1 MKRTVFV
8 ATSVLLALVAG
19 DAAAEKKIYKC
30 RNEKGEI
37 YYSNA
42 FDREKCGGG
51 GAQLNEQGMAVRQ
64 IDRQKTPEE
73 IAAEKLAAEKAAEE
87 KRKLEAEQQEEQV
100 LMLSYASEDD
110 LKRAHDKAVEAI
122 DTAIATTNMQLQNQ
136 QKSLAELLASAAE
149 SERAGVEVSAD
160 VAKNIGLVRSQIE
173 AQNQFIARKEQE
185 KIAEQAEYEARLKR
199 YREVRAKHLEQIE
212 GH

>member
-1 MKRTVFV
+1 MKRSAFVV
-8 ATSVLLALVAG
+8 ATVLLAAFAG

-37 YYSNA
+37 YYANS
-42 FDREKCGGG
+42 FDRAKCGGG
-51 GAQLNEQGMAVRQ
+51 GAQLNEQGLAVRQ
-64 IDRQKTPEE
+64 IERQKTPEE
-73 IAAEKLAAEKAAEE
+73 IAAEKLAAEKAEEE
-87 KRKLEAEQQEEQV
+87 KRRLEAEQHAEQV

-110 LKRAHDKAVEAI
+110 LERAHDKSVEAI
-122 DTAIATTNMQLQNQ
+122 DTAIATTQMQLANQ

-149 SERAGVEVSAD
+149 SERAGLEVSAD
-160 VAKNIGLVRSQIE
+160 VAKNIKLVRTQIE
-173 AQNQFIARKEQE
+173 SQNQFIARKEQE